1 MAPKKDIMKLSD
13 AELETANQNL
23 STERERI
30 REEQHAIQAEMSGR
44 SDARRLAELEAEKL
58 QIESQ
63 ADAVI
68 EV

>member
-1 MAPKKDIMKLSD
+1 MANKDVTKLSD

-23 STERERI
+23 SKERERI

-58 QIESQ
+58 QIEAQ
-63 ADAVI
+63 ADVEI